1 MRSIERA
8 AENAPLGKNTNAWEI
23 AFSLAAQPL
32 IASRENAFVY
42 DESASVAYQ
51 DKETGLAY
59 NMARDYASE
68 IGRYI
73 ESDPIEL
80 IGGINTYAYVASN
93 PLSYM
98 DPEGLQIRIPRPK
111 IPGFPGTSSGGG
123 RSSDSTGSRELDEA
137 LGIPHPSGAST
148 SASSSS
154 SSSSSG
160 GQTLEECYAQC
171 EEDQKERDALCY
183 SLKYMKDKS
192 KQAQCL
198 KKSFE
203 KTVRCYTECRKTCK

>member
-1 MRSIERA
+1 
-8 AENAPLGKNTNAWEI
+8 
-23 AFSLAAQPL
+23 
-32 IASRENAFVY
+32 
-42 DESASVAYQ
+42 
-51 DKETGLAY
+51 
-59 NMARDYASE
+59 MARDYASE

-80 IGGINTYAYVASN
+80 IGGINTYTYVASN

-137 LGIPHPSGAST
+137 LGIPHPSGASA

-154 SSSSSG
+154 SSLVAEVKRLRNAMHNAKR
-160 GQTLEECYAQC
+160 T
-171 EEDQKERDALCY
+171 
-183 SLKYMKDKS
+183 
-192 KQAQCL
+192 
-198 KKSFE
+198 KKSVMRSA
-203 KTVRCYTECRKTCK
+203 TR